1 MIVYKVKKGISVAR
15 RNTDLISRVRY
26 FLKGELNKKSK
37 LFWEKNNL
45 FNLVWDSIIL
55 ELLH

>member
-37 LFWEKNNL
+37 LFWEKTIFL
-45 FNLVWDSIIL
+45 I
-55 ELLH
+55 